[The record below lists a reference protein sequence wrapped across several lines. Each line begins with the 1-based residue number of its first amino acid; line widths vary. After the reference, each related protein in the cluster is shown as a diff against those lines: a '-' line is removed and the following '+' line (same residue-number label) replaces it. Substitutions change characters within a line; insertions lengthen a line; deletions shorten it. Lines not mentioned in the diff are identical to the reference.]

1 MPTNATL
8 AQPFQTRTCSANIAH
23 SEPVTLPLTEANFFH
38 RRRANGTLYIESRC
52 QACRRMRDREVRRL
66 RAAGMPVRACRAT
79 RTLAERRF
87 GIEIEYIGRSSE
99 VAREMEA
106 RGVRCSVEDY
116 NHRVRPGWKI
126 VRDASVS
133 GGFEL
138 VSPPLRGEEGL
149 RQLKVACDALDAA
162 GARVDRQCGLHIHH
176 DVRDLDAP
184 AFGRLFRGWSRN
196 QSNTDMLVAASRRG
210 SRWAMPLTEREVRR
224 IEELPS
230 LDDATVRAYFNSY
243 RIDRYRSLNVVCFP
257 RYGTV
262 EVRQH
267 QGSLNYSK
275 ISAWVAYGQ
284 AMIAAAVA
292 GDVAAETSAE
302 ALLDKLAADGHMAAE
317 TATYLKT
324 RAAHFAGRVAAAA

>member
-66 RAAGMPVRACRAT
+66 RAAGMPVRARRAT

-116 NHRVRPGWKI
+116 NHRVRSGWKI
-126 VRDASVS
+126 VSDASVS
-133 GGFEL
+133 GGYEL

-149 RQLKVACDALDAA
+149 RQLKIACDALDAA

-176 DVRDLDAP
+176 DVHDLDAP

-196 QSNTDMLVAASRRG
+196 QRNTDSLVAASRRG
-210 SRWAMPLTEREVRR
+210 SQWARAHSDAEIRR
-224 IEELPS
+224 IES
-230 LDDATVRAYFNSY
+230 LSSMDDGSVRRMLSGM
-243 RIDRYRSLNVVCFP
+243 DRYRSLNAICFP

-262 EVRQH
+262 EARQH
-267 QGSLNYSK
+267 QGTINAKK
-275 ISAWVAYGQ
+275 IGAWVRYGQ
-284 AMIAAAVA
+284 AMIDAAVA
-292 GDVAAETSAE
+292 GDVPAAGSTSE
-302 ALLDKLAADGHMAAE
+302 LLDALTGHGLPAAD
-317 TATYLKT
+317 ATYLKA
-324 RAAHFAGRVAAAA
+324 RADHFSGRTARVAA